1 MITRFQTKT
10 VQNPTRWGGTYLYGL
25 YKGVPRAVNLLQLR
39 NTLYSPTPQK
49 YFDT

>member
-25 YKGVPRAVNLLQLR
+25 YKGVPPGCKPALI
-39 NTLYSPTPQK
+39 T
-49 YFDT
+49 